1 MQSLPFSG
9 VGPVTLTYV
18 DDYDPDNIQSL
29 QALIENLENAF
40 QRKSGGDC
48 PEYCYDGIIEA
59 LNTEDYGYPIMA
71 EGSQL
76 MVITD
81 APSKGLPRA
90 SDIINQAN
98 DAQVCV
104 HFFLGESSYNCFE
117 DDPNSIE
124 EYETIANSTGG
135 IVVKSKFDFS
145 TFVHQYRSAPC
156 GFLQLLSDRPKRS
169 INQVCHRINVASL
182 VCLLSL
188 SVNTEDDVI
197 TVTKP
202 DGEQLRI
209 SPNRFQDTSEQI
221 ALYSESHPMSGEWR
235 VCASSP
241 IQVSADFQMCIDIS
255 PLYITDRE
263 ESKPIFTA
271 ATAPGCK
278 FKYANT

>member
-1 MQSLPFSG
+1 M
-9 VGPVTLTYV
+9 
-18 DDYDPDNIQSL
+18 DDLDPDNIRSL

-40 QRKSGGDC
+40 QKKSGGDC
-48 PEYCYDGIIEA
+48 PEYSYDGIIEA
-59 LNTEDYGYPIMA
+59 LNTEDFGFPIMV

-90 SDIINQAN
+90 SDIINKAN
-98 DAQVCV
+98 EAQVCV

-124 EYETIANSTGG
+124 QYETIANSTGG

-156 GFLQLLSDRPKRS
+156 GFIKQLFHSRLAKRS
-169 INQVCHRINVASL
+169 VDQICHSINVASL
-182 VCLLSL
+182 ACLLSL
-188 SVNTEDDVI
+188 SVKTEEDVI
-197 TVTKP
+197 TVAKP

-209 SPNRFQDTSEQI
+209 RPNRFQDTSEQI
-221 ALYSESHPMSGEWR
+221 ALYSESHPMPGEWT

-241 IQVSADFQMCIDIS
+241 IQVSADFQMCIDIA
-255 PLYITDRE
+255 PLYITDRKD
-263 ESKPIFTA
+263 SKPVLTA

-278 FKYANT
+278 LH